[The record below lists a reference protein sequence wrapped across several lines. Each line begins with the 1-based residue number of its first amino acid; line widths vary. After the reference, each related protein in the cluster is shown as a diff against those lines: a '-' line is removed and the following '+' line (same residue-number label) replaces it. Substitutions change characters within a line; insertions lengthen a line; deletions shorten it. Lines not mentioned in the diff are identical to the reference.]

1 MFGKK
6 INVLLVTMLF
16 TFASFLFASSNAL
29 AINQKDSDLDGISD
43 EAETKI
49 YKTNPL
55 VPDSAEVLFPK
66 DLDDEVALIDANTP
80 IAWYIARISGIASF
94 VLFTLVICMGLFMST
109 KLSLKF
115 MRFIMPASAL
125 ESHSFTA
132 TYLAFGFL
140 IFHVVSLMFD
150 SFIILKPIEIFVPFL
165 LKRDLTTSIGVNIN
179 IPIALGVI
187 ALYLALILITTSHLR
202 GKILNTKI
210 WRKIH
215 YSSFLFYILFLI
227 HGISAGTDTK
237 EPWMIA
243 IYASSGI
250 AVIGLLAL
258 RIKISVNKGVLRR
271 ALENKDLDIGLKTEA
286 SP

>member
-6 INVLLVTMLF
+6 IKILLTTILF
-16 TFASFLFASSNAL
+16 AFASFLFASSNAF
-29 AINQKDSDLDGISD
+29 AIDQKDSDLDGISD
-43 EAETKI
+43 SAETTI

-55 VPDSAEVLFPK
+55 VADSKEIIWPNKIETNIPV
-66 DLDDEVALIDANTP
+66 
-80 IAWYIARISGIASF
+80 AWYLARISGITSF

-115 MRFIMPASAL
+115 MRFVMPASAL

-140 IFHVVSLMFD
+140 VFHIISLMFD
-150 SFIILKPIEIFVPFL
+150 MYIVLQPAEIFVPFL
-165 LKRDLTTSIGVNIN
+165 LQRDLTSSIGVNISL
-179 IPIALGVI
+179 PIAIGVI

-243 IYASSGI
+243 IYASS
-250 AVIGLLAL
+250 AVAVLGLLAL

-271 ALENKDLDIGLKTEA
+271 ALENKDLDIGLKTQTFH
-286 SP
+286 